1 MGKNPVNHLEPIITY
16 EKLPVRFFR
25 SGDYGSFIPFHY
37 HPAIELILLTKGK
50 LKVEIPDQ
58 ATSHACMKCA
68 IPAFPAVLPKSIS
81 ELKQTKLVFSDPMPT
96 YEADL
101 PNQCSLNAQGANLVL
116 INSNE
121 LHNSS
126 CTSYN
131 EAYVLQ
137 IPESFLESELNYDSP
152 MPLRFDLK
160 RASLTCLE
168 QMAQYLLE
176 LTVAHE
182 YCQGE
187 LGFKVHFN
195 HGLYGILSCLME
207 MIIPNI
213 QPESHLKHKV
223 ALGSN
228 LKNKCLA
235 QQHDLKQHADVLL
248 EKEPVNAL
256 PGSTTLMMPSIND
269 LSSKTNAFT
278 TEYIIPDH
286 TYYMVLGDNNKVLQL
301 DPYNQEKH
309 INIDM
314 NLDTKLYPDNNS
326 TDLSCLSLHGV
337 SSSNSSDLSTLA
349 LSTPEINSTLNKVL
363 LSFAPANKSD
373 ANLNN
378 QRVPYSFSIDDEDD
392 DFVLTPSNS
401 KETSKNPDQ
410 ETKVLRRGPSA
421 EQLEAEAK
429 VAIALNKN
437 MNLRRIQPVL
447 DYLKVH
453 YHEQIKLQ
461 DMADLIN
468 LHPRYFCRVFKD
480 AVGMSLLSYVAEL
493 RLCHIYNDLTET
505 KTLISTIMRRHGYSD
520 HKQFYRSF
528 KARFKVTPKE
538 VRAMLKSNQD
548 PTPKSHTYFERYSS
562 EYHSKGHIN
571 DQNSSSKL

>member
-1 MGKNPVNHLEPIITY
+1 MGTSHIKHLEPIITY

-37 HPAIELILLTKGK
+37 HPALELILLTKGK
-50 LKVEIPDQ
+50 LKIETPDQ
-58 ATSHACMKCA
+58 ATSNACMKCA
-68 IPAFPAVLPKSIS
+68 IPAFPSTLPKSIS
-81 ELKQTKLVFSDPMPT
+81 ELKKVHLHFSDPLPE

-101 PNQCSLNAQGANLVL
+101 PNQCNLNAQGANLVL

-121 LHNSS
+121 LHNST

-137 IPESFLESELNYDSP
+137 IPESFLRDELNYDSP
-152 MPLRFDLK
+152 LPLRFDLK

-195 HGLYGILSCLME
+195 HGLYGILSCLMD
-207 MIIPNI
+207 MIIPNVFSE
-213 QPESHLKHKV
+213 QHLEHQITYSSS
-223 ALGSN
+223 LQ
-228 LKNKCLA
+228 NKCIAEHNALS
-235 QQHDLKQHADVLL
+235 QHADKLL
-248 EKEPVNAL
+248 EKEPANAL
-256 PGSTTLMMPSIND
+256 PGQTTLMMPSTND
-269 LSSKTNAFT
+269 LSCKTNSFT
-278 TEYIIPDH
+278 TDHIMPDH
-286 TYYMVLGDNNKVLQL
+286 TCYMGLSTNCKGVDN
-301 DPYNQEKH
+301 D
-309 INIDM
+309 
-314 NLDTKLYPDNNS
+314 LYAQTISNGLSKGNYPHNNS
-326 TDLSCLSLHGV
+326 DALSCLDLHECSGSLGMKKPKV
-337 SSSNSSDLSTLA
+337 
-349 LSTPEINSTLNKVL
+349 EINLLEKECDCEKSKLASFVSINAKQEPLNDYQGPYKFTLE
-363 LSFAPANKSD
+363 
-373 ANLNN
+373 
-378 QRVPYSFSIDDEDD
+378 DEDEEY
-392 DFVLTPSNS
+392 LITPNS
-401 KETSKNPDQ
+401 TSAPLESKSSEPLVVN
-410 ETKVLRRGPSA
+410 GPSA

-447 DYLKVH
+447 DYLKDH

-480 AVGMSLLSYVAEL
+480 AVGMSLLTYVSEL

-538 VRAMLKSNQD
+538 VRAMLKDHQD

-562 EYHSKGHIN
+562 EYHSKGHSGDKN
-571 DQNSSSKL
+571 LNM